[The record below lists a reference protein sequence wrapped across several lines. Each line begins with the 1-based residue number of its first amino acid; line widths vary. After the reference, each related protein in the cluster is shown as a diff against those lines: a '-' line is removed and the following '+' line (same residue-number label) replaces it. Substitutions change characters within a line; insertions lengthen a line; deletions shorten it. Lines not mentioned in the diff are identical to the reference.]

1 MTEVDQ
7 MITELYNKLI
17 LKSEKP
23 ERKPRKVSLK
33 QYFVWSYVK
42 ESMYRDMTPFKLER
56 GTIDEVA
63 NSAAQ
68 ITFKLLTDTQEG
80 DIKKAYE
87 AMTEEQLEHLKNL

>member
-7 MITELYNKLI
+7 MITELYNKLV
-17 LKSEKP
+17 LKRGKP
-23 ERKPRKVSLK
+23 EAKPRKVSLR
-33 QYFVWSYVK
+33 QYFVWCYVK
-42 ESMYRDMTPFKLER
+42 ESIYRDMTPFKLER

-68 ITFKLLTDTQEG
+68 ITFKLLTDTQKS

-87 AMTEEQLEHLKNL
+87 AMSEEELEHLKNL